1 MNRLR
6 PVAVFL
12 SLGAL
17 AALGYVPFGSDG
29 DAQANASAGFK
40 FANITQQAGF
50 VSLRDLGGHG
60 VQAADVTGDG
70 FDDIY
75 VTNIADP
82 HQDRRELFFVNR
94 GDGTFR
100 EQAIEA
106 GIEDDGFFEGEG
118 EESHAAVFAD
128 FDNDGDYDLFNAHTW
143 TNRDRIYRN
152 DGGGRFVDL
161 TESAGIQI
169 VEKDSRGVAAGDIN
183 GDGRVDIVLSAWEGR
198 PQVAYINRGSF
209 HFLRRD
215 NLGIDKREL
224 SNQGIM
230 LTDYDADGDLDF
242 ASTGW
247 FALDLPL
254 GPIALYQNR
263 GTGVF
268 TEVTAESGIT
278 FKENVPGNGWAF
290 GDVDNDGDLDA
301 LVVGQ
306 DKAKLYL
313 NAEGG
318 RFQFAQDFSRG
329 HFTAGLGDLDH
340 DGDLDIY
347 FAGNQAIFENNGKG
361 FFKRVPVAGLT
372 GVGANPRAVSLV
384 DIDNDG
390 DLDFAVASKRGP
402 NTMFRNNLNDD
413 NWLQV
418 ELRSPRG
425 EAGAFG
431 ARVYVYDAGHLNDP
445 KHLKGL
451 REAQSANGYCAQNS
465 PVLHF
470 GLKAGTSYDLKVRF
484 LDGTTVTRPGVQ
496 TTQRILVDGRN
507 P

>member
-1 MNRLR
+1 
-6 PVAVFL
+6 V

-17 AALGYVPFGSDG
+17 AAAGYALSGRAAVE
-29 DAQANASAGFK
+29 AQSSAGFR
-40 FANITQQAGF
+40 FANITNQAGF
-50 VSLRDLGGHG
+50 VSLRNFGGHG

-82 HQDRRELFFVNR
+82 KVDRRELFFVNQ
-94 GDGTFR
+94 GDGTFAER
-100 EQAIEA
+100 ALEA
-106 GIEDDGFFEGEG
+106 GIEDDGFFEGNS
-118 EESHAAVFAD
+118 EESHAAVWAD

-143 TNRDRIYRN
+143 TGRSRLYRN
-152 DGGGRFVDL
+152 DGDGRFVDL
-161 TESAGIQI
+161 TESAGIQVI
-169 VEKDSRGVAAGDIN
+169 NLESRGVAAGDID

-198 PQVAYINRGSF
+198 RNIAYINRGNF
-209 HFLRRD
+209 RFQRRD
-215 NLGIDKREL
+215 SLGIDGREL
-224 SNQGIM
+224 FNQGIM
-230 LTDYDADGDLDF
+230 LTDYDADGDLDL

-247 FALDLPL
+247 FALDLPF

-263 GTGVF
+263 GMGVF
-268 TEVTAESGIT
+268 TDVTEQSGIT

-290 GDVDNDGDLDA
+290 ADVDNDGDLDA
-301 LVVGQ
+301 LVIGQ
-306 DKAKLYL
+306 DRAKLYL
-313 NAEGG
+313 NVGG
-318 RFQFAQDFSRG
+318 GKFQFAQDFSRG
-329 HFTAGLGDLDH
+329 HFTAAFGDFDH

-347 FAGNQAIFENNGKG
+347 FAGNQAIFENNGRG
-361 FFKRVPVAGLT
+361 FFRRVPVDGLA

-390 DLDFAVASKRGP
+390 DLDLAVASKRGP
-402 NTMFRNNLNDD
+402 NTLFRNNLNDA

-418 ELRSPRG
+418 ELRSPQG

-431 ARVYVYDAGHLNDP
+431 ARVYVYDAGRLDDPAHLT
-445 KHLKGL
+445 GM

-470 GLKAGTSYDLKVRF
+470 GVRAGNTYDVKVKF
-484 LDGTTVTRPGVQ
+484 LDGTTVTRLGVQ
-496 TTQRILVDGRN
+496 ATQRISIDGKN